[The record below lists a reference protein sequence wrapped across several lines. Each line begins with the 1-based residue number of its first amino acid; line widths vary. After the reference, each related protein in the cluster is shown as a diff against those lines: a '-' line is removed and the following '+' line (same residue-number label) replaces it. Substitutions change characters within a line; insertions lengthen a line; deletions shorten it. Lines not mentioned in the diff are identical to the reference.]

1 MSNEHTKGR
10 LTLFTQRDVIE
21 IQDADGD
28 ARRPIVHWMGFDPSN
43 RSLSERKANA
53 RRLVA
58 CWNACDVMADP
69 EEEIAQV
76 MENVRVARKE
86 RDELIAAL
94 RACVDIAKSWHGV
107 VAWDIYY
114 DHSPEM
120 KPIRESLVKH
130 APKP

>member
-1 MSNEHTKGR
+1 MSEHTKGR
-10 LTLFTQRDVIE
+10 LVIE
-21 IQDADGD
+21 KSSMFQANDESGK
-28 ARRPIVHWMGFDPSN
+28 IVASGIES
-43 RSLSERKANA
+43 KANA

-94 RACVDIAKSWHGV
+94 RYLQVSTAPDGQWADQAVRSFVDALL
-107 VAWDIYY
+107 A
-114 DHSPEM
+114 
-120 KPIRESLVKH
+120 KH